1 MYNKNKD
8 SLTEEFKT
16 IQYTEITPQG
26 LSGNSEYDESFF
38 KQLDILE
45 NKVLDGQS
53 FEETSKENNFE
64 VTVLK
69 DININKKDRN
79 KKEVKNLSDS
89 IFKKIYSIKNEKT
102 PQVLKIDGKYYLAEI
117 ISILR
122 EKKSINDPDVIELI
136 KAQLKFRY
144 KIEFNSSIAKDL
156 SLGGFD
162 KVKIES
168 FAKENNLDLRNY
180 EITNLKQNEIF
191 SEGIIKRIYA
201 TKDGNVDLITDSNLT
216 KNFLVLG
223 VKTQYKTLD
232 KKSKQFEQYEAK
244 ARLNLINN
252 IFKTY
257 DEDLN
262 NKYKVELNK
271 KTIDRVKNSF

>member
-1 MYNKNKD
+1 M
-8 SLTEEFKT
+8 F
-16 IQYTEITPQG
+16 
-26 LSGNSEYDESFF
+26 
-38 KQLDILE
+38 
-45 NKVLDGQS
+45 
-53 FEETSKENNFE
+53 
-64 VTVLK
+64 
-69 DININKKDRN
+69 NISMP
-79 KKEVKNLSDS
+79 V
-89 IFKKIYSIKNEKT
+89 
-102 PQVLKIDGKYYLAEI
+102 
-117 ISILR
+117 
-122 EKKSINDPDVIELI
+122 
-136 KAQLKFRY
+136 LKFRY

>member
-1 MYNKNKD
+1 MY
-8 SLTEEFKT
+8 LQ
-16 IQYTEITPQG
+16 IRI
-26 LSGNSEYDESFF
+26 
-38 KQLDILE
+38 
-45 NKVLDGQS
+45 
-53 FEETSKENNFE
+53 
-64 VTVLK
+64 
-69 DININKKDRN
+69 R
-79 KKEVKNLSDS
+79 
-89 IFKKIYSIKNEKT
+89 
-102 PQVLKIDGKYYLAEI
+102 
-117 ISILR
+117 
-122 EKKSINDPDVIELI
+122 
-136 KAQLKFRY
+136 
-144 KIEFNSSIAKDL
+144 
-156 SLGGFD
+156 
-162 KVKIES
+162 
-168 FAKENNLDLRNY
+168 NNLDLRNY